1 MKKYFFNTGSYSLLF
16 FTSIILLFVLI
27 IDSTYNISNCTTI
40 SVPDDFQNIQ
50 DAIDSTSNGD
60 IIIIR
65 NGIYKGIGNFNID
78 FKGKAIT
85 MTSES
90 GPNFCTINCEKQGK
104 AFIFQNGEDS
114 STVISGL
121 TIKNC
126 SITSSDDDAGGI
138 LCYSSSPKI
147 ENCLFKEIV
156 GYVIYCSSTSNPT
169 IKSCSF
175 INNRGTGIR
184 CSSSSPTIEDCIFK
198 KNFDHKEKIGQEG
211 NSTYYKV
218 YKGSGVFCSN
228 SSPYIGNCIIEDN
241 ERIAIEIVQDSS
253 PHIIDCKIKNN
264 SQGIYINA
272 STPTIV
278 KCTISHNISYFISGT
293 YYYGGGVS
301 FRDAGGYIDKCTI
314 YENGADYGGGIAVYE
329 SKPEISNSL
338 IFNNYASEAGG
349 GLFIKYHFT
358 GGPSANISFCA
369 PLLTMQSMYVL
380 HLPTL
385 LIALFGGQF

>member
-1 MKKYFFNTGSYSLLF
+1 
-16 FTSIILLFVLI
+16 
-27 IDSTYNISNCTTI
+27 
-40 SVPDDFQNIQ
+40 
-50 DAIDSTSNGD
+50 
-60 IIIIR
+60 
-65 NGIYKGIGNFNID
+65 
-78 FKGKAIT
+78 

-138 LCYSSSPKI
+138 LCFSSSPKI
-147 ENCLFKEIV
+147 ENCLFKDIV

-198 KNFDHKEKIGQEG
+198 KNIDHKEKIGQEG

-218 YKGSGVFCSN
+218 YEGSGVFCSN

-358 GGPSANISFCA
+358 GGPSANISFCTIVNNA
-369 PLLTMQSMYVL
+369 VYVRSSSPYFTNCIIWGPVLNTSSIKAVIQFSNINGGYSGSGNIDINPQFEDMDNNDYTLKSNSPCIDSGTPLDINYDLNGIYRPQGSKYD
-380 HLPTL
+380 
-385 LIALFGGQF
+385 IGAYEYDKFNNI